1 MTRLRL
7 PASRLVPVALLALAL
22 AAAPAAAGQTPLS
35 FGAVGHV
42 FRGAGDDGLLR
53 KAIIESDADNLGF
66 VVVNGIKSNEEPCSD
81 ALYDER
87 LALLSQAKNGIV
99 LSLAGSDWADCK
111 RSNGR
116 PAAMERL
123 TRVRDVY
130 FQDEMS
136 FGGTKL
142 PLTRQSA
149 STKFR
154 SYAENA
160 RWEMGDIVF
169 ATVNM
174 PAPNNHYLT
183 DAGRNGEFE
192 DRLIANRYWLQRTF
206 TFAKREK
213 RAGIVL
219 FCDGNPGVLSGRM
232 GTRGADGMR
241 DGFAEVRRQITT
253 LASAYP
259 GKVLVIHGSAR
270 PPATKAIRWR
280 GNLAELALPA
290 GWLKVNINQA
300 DEKLFSLS
308 ER

>member
-1 MTRLRL
+1 MTGLHARC
-7 PASRLVPVALLALAL
+7 LALAL
-22 AAAPAAAGQTPLS
+22 ALPVAPSLVHAMPFS
-35 FGAVGHV
+35 FGAIGHV
-42 FRGAGDDGLLR
+42 FRSAADEGVMR
-53 KAIIESDADNLGF
+53 KAIIESDADNLAF
-66 VVVNGIKSNEEPCSD
+66 VVVNGVKAADEPCTD
-81 ALYDER
+81 ALYDQR
-87 LALLSQAKNGIV
+87 LALLSQSKNGVV

-111 RSNGR
+111 RGNGR

-136 FGGTKL
+136 FGATRL
-142 PLTRQSA
+142 PLSRQST

-160 RWEMGDIVF
+160 RWEVGNIVF
-169 ATVNM
+169 ATINL

-206 TFAKREK
+206 TFAQREK
-213 RAGIVL
+213 RAGVVL
-219 FCDGNPGVLSGRM
+219 FCDGNPAVLSGRTGVRAPD
-232 GTRGADGMR
+232 GTR
-241 DGFAEVRRQITT
+241 DGFVEMRRQIGA
-253 LASAYP
+253 LAGAYA
-259 GKVLVIHGSAR
+259 GRVLVVYGSAR
-270 PPATKAIRWR
+270 PAAPKSIRWR
-280 GNLAELALPA
+280 GNLGELALPA
-290 GWLKVNINQA
+290 GWLKVNVRPE

>member
-1 MTRLRL
+1 MTAL
-7 PASRLVPVALLALAL
+7 PARCLGLMLALAL
-22 AAAPAAAGQTPLS
+22 PASLASAQPAPFS

-42 FRGAGDDGLLR
+42 FRGAADDALLR
-53 KAIIESDADNLGF
+53 KAIIESDADNLAF
-66 VVVNGIKSNEEPCSD
+66 VVVNGVKAADEPCSD
-81 ALYDER
+81 ALYDQR
-87 LALLSQAKNGIV
+87 LTMLSQAKNGVV

-136 FGGTKL
+136 FGATRL
-142 PLTRQSA
+142 PLARQST
-149 STKFR
+149 SSKFR

-160 RWEMGDIVF
+160 RWEVGNIVF
-169 ATVNM
+169 ATVNL

-206 TFAKREK
+206 TFAQREK
-213 RAGIVL
+213 RDGIVL
-219 FCDGNPGVLSGRM
+219 FCDGNPALLSGRTGARSPD
-232 GTRGADGMR
+232 GTR
-241 DGFAEVRRQITT
+241 DGFAEVRRQI
-253 LASAYP
+253 LALAGGYG
-259 GKVLVIHGSAR
+259 GKVLVVHGSAR
-270 PPATKAIRWR
+270 QPANKGIRWR
-280 GNLAELALPA
+280 GNLGELALPA
-290 GWLKVNINQA
+290 GWLKVNVKPDDA
-300 DEKLFSLS
+300 ALFSLS